1 MGNQRQD
8 LRQSLRILRRHLAA
22 VGIAAALGYI
32 AGACFTA
39 FGSPPMPTSTA
50 LVALPASTSD
60 TPAQATTATSD
71 PILASALPSVYPPIS
86 LAAMQSQVQAASLDP
101 DLLAITARAETPA
114 QAESMASA
122 VATSYVAYVSSGQ
135 APGGQVPALVLSY
148 ATAATVP
155 QLRIDILVT
164 AVLGAAVG
172 ALIGVAGVLA
182 IGRSDGRLRK
192 RDEIADAI
200 GVPVLASVSVRH
212 PTHAASWTALLKDYQ
227 PSLTDAWRLRTA
239 LSDLGLDTVAS
250 AGPGARGS
258 SLTVLSLRSDRWAL
272 ALGPQLAVFAASCGI
287 PTTLVIG
294 PRPGSR
300 RAGGLRAAAASS
312 PWPRR
317 PSPLRVALADDDLDR
332 QDAALTVVV
341 AVVDDRTPRV
351 AGLVRTG
358 VTVLGVSAGAATPEQ
373 LARVAANQA
382 AHGHFLAGI
391 LVADPDPADPTTGR
405 LPQLARP
412 ARGPT
417 RMTSTVAVIRS

>member
-227 PSLTDAWRLRTA
+227 PSVTDAWRLRTA
-239 LSDLGLDTVAS
+239 LSDLGLGTD
-250 AGPGARGS
+250 GS

-294 PRPGSR
+294 PRRGSR
-300 RAGGLRAAAASS
+300 RAAGLRAAAASS

-358 VTVLGVSAGAATPEQ
+358 VTVLGVSAGAATAGQ
-373 LARVAANQA
+373 LARVAANHA

-412 ARGPT
+412 TRGPT

>member
-1 MGNQRQD
+1 MGSQRQD

-22 VGIAAALGYI
+22 VGILAALGYI

-71 PILASALPSVYPPIS
+71 PILASALSSVYPPTS
-86 LAAMQSQVQAASLDP
+86 LPAMQSQVQAASLDP

-122 VATSYVAYVSSGQ
+122 VAASYVAYVSSGR
-135 APGGQVPALVLSY
+135 APGGQVPARVLSY
-148 ATAATVP
+148 ATAATAP
-155 QLRIDILVT
+155 QVRIDILVT
-164 AVLGAAVG
+164 ALLGAAAG

-182 IGRSDGRLRK
+182 IGRRDRRLRK
-192 RDEIADAI
+192 RDEMADAI

-212 PTHAASWTALLKDYQ
+212 PTHAASWTALLEDYQ
-227 PSLTDAWRLRTA
+227 PSGTDAWRLRTA
-239 LSDLGLDTVAS
+239 LSDLGL
-250 AGPGARGS
+250 GADGS

-294 PRPGSR
+294 PRRGSR
-300 RAGGLRAAAASS
+300 RAAGLRAAAASPPS
-312 PWPRR
+312 PIR
-317 PSPLRVALADDDLDR
+317 PSRLRVVLADDDHLDR
-332 QDAALTVVV
+332 RDAALTVVV

-351 AGLVRTG
+351 AGPVRTG

-417 RMTSTVAVIRS
+417 RMTSTVAVIR

>member
-227 PSLTDAWRLRTA
+227 PSVTDAWRLRTA
-239 LSDLGLDTVAS
+239 LSDLGLGTD
-250 AGPGARGS
+250 GS

-294 PRPGSR
+294 PRRGSR
-300 RAGGLRAAAASS
+300 RAAGLRAAAASS

-358 VTVLGVSAGAATPEQ
+358 VTVLGVSAGAATAGQ
-373 LARVAANQA
+373 LARVAANHA
-382 AHGHFLAGI
+382 AHGHFMAGI

-412 ARGPT
+412 TRGPT

>member
-200 GVPVLASVSVRH
+200 GVPVLASLSVRH

-227 PSLTDAWRLRTA
+227 PSVTDAWRLRTA
-239 LSDLGLDTVAS
+239 LSDLGLGTD
-250 AGPGARGS
+250 GS

-294 PRPGSR
+294 PRRGSR
-300 RAGGLRAAAASS
+300 RAAGLRAAAASS

-358 VTVLGVSAGAATPEQ
+358 VTVLGVSAGAATAGQ
-373 LARVAANQA
+373 LARVAANHA

-412 ARGPT
+412 TREPT
-417 RMTSTVAVIRS
+417 RMTSTVAVIRL

>member
-122 VATSYVAYVSSGQ
+122 VATSYVAYVSSGH
-135 APGGQVPALVLSY
+135 APGGQVPAQVLSY
-148 ATAATVP
+148 ATAATAP

-227 PSLTDAWRLRTA
+227 PSVTDAWRLRTA
-239 LSDLGLDTVAS
+239 LSDLGLGTD
-250 AGPGARGS
+250 GS

-294 PRPGSR
+294 PRRGSR
-300 RAGGLRAAAASS
+300 RAAGLRAAAASS

-358 VTVLGVSAGAATPEQ
+358 VTVLGVSAGAATAGQ
-373 LARVAANQA
+373 LARVAANHA

-412 ARGPT
+412 TRGPT

>member
-122 VATSYVAYVSSGQ
+122 VATSYVAYVSSGH
-135 APGGQVPALVLSY
+135 APGGQVPAQVLSY
-148 ATAATVP
+148 ATAATAP

-227 PSLTDAWRLRTA
+227 PSVTDAWRLRTA
-239 LSDLGLDTVAS
+239 LSDLGLGTD
-250 AGPGARGS
+250 GS

-294 PRPGSR
+294 PRRGSR
-300 RAGGLRAAAASS
+300 RAAGLRAAAASS

-358 VTVLGVSAGAATPEQ
+358 VTVLGVSAGAATAGQ
-373 LARVAANQA
+373 LARVAANHT
-382 AHGHFLAGI
+382 AHGHFMAGI

-412 ARGPT
+412 TRGPT